1 MHIFLF
7 RIVNETINAACF
19 GSVLGVIWDEDTL
32 NVYLKNPKKYIPG
45 TRMNFAGIRKNRERL
60 DIIAYLKE
68 ATSKKD

>member
-1 MHIFLF
+1 MKPL
-7 RIVNETINAACF
+7 NAACF
-19 GSVLGVIWDEDTL
+19 GSVLGVTWDEDTL

-68 ATSKKD
+68 ATSKRE